1 MWSIVTISSVWLA
14 EDLNS
19 LMTNCNLSETRPPTL
34 ELIAYKIVDM
44 LKKKQITCN
53 LLTVLDHLHIKK
65 GDFRWFWIWCV
76 Q

>member
-44 LKKKQITCN
+44 LKKKQITCTQSTN
-53 LLTVLDHLHIKK
+53 SF
-65 GDFRWFWIWCV
+65 GSFAY
-76 Q
+76 